1 MSAQQNLLSG
11 RIRNSLKCRPDVFS
25 DRRSGAVIDAPPLE
39 ALSGG
44 VVRRMRF
51 SRLSVALILVV
62 LAALLSACG
71 STGPAPVVSREPIPQ
86 GVSGKR
92 SSGGYYRV
100 RPGDTLYS
108 IAWRAGRDY
117 RSLAAWNGIR
127 PPYTIYSGQRLR
139 LGPPPKYRAKSKQK
153 SPPKQK
159 AGKVVRASGAKKTK
173 VERRKKAS
181 GVVKNAKKSH
191 RKTQASSSRL
201 RWQWPTQGRLLQRF
215 SDSDRTR
222 QGIKIAGRFGQPIR
236 AAEAGTIVYSGSGL
250 IGYGRLIIV
259 KHNKNFLSAYGHNR
273 KILVKEGDQV
283 ACGERIAELVKT
295 SDGKPMLHFEIRR
308 KGTPVNPVALLP
320 NQS

>member
-1 MSAQQNLLSG
+1 
-11 RIRNSLKCRPDVFS
+11 
-25 DRRSGAVIDAPPLE
+25 
-39 ALSGG
+39 
-44 VVRRMRF
+44 MRF
-51 SRLSVALILVV
+51 PHCWVALVLVV
-62 LAALLSACG
+62 LANLLSACS

-86 GVSGKR
+86 AVR
-92 SSGGYYRV
+92 HGGYYRV

-127 PPYTIYSGQRLR
+127 PPYTIYAGQRLR
-139 LGPPPKYRAKSKQK
+139 LSPPPKAKAKSRQK
-153 SPPKQK
+153 TASKQK
-159 AGKVVRASGAKKTK
+159 AGKAARAPVAKRTK
-173 VERRKKAS
+173 VERRKKPPRN
-181 GVVKNAKKSH
+181 VKTAKKSH
-191 RKTQASSSRL
+191 RKTQASASRL
-201 RWQWPTQGRLLQRF
+201 YWQWPTQGRLLQRF

-283 ACGERIAELVKT
+283 AKGERIAEMGKT
-295 SDGKPMLHFEIRR
+295 SDGKSMLHFEIRR
-308 KGTPVNPVALLP
+308 KGTPVDPVALLP